1 MGTGTSRKM
10 RALMKPGWV
19 TTTVLL
25 PAEIYVDVSVIPI
38 NSVGS
43 FKFSGGDFRGLYVF
57 VSGS

>member
-43 FKFSGGDFRGLYVF
+43 FKFSEGDFRGLYVF